1 MIIRE
6 ILLLVAL
13 LGTLTSTVYLGMV
26 LYAAARFRRARR
38 KRPQRTVPATLP
50 PVSVLK
56 PVCGMEPLLRESL
69 ETFFR
74 LDYPEY
80 EIVFGARNSADPAL
94 AVVSQLTRQYPR
106 VPVQVVL
113 AGEPEWPNAKV
124 WSLAKMIEGARH
136 ELIVMSDSDVM
147 VQPGYLQPIVAPLLN
162 EEVGLVTCVYR
173 GRPVGGLWSLLEALG
188 MSVEFASGVLV
199 AEMLEGMTFALGPTM
214 ATRKRDLEA
223 IGGAA
228 MLGQYCADDFVIG
241 NRMAESGRKV
251 VLAEEIIDHVVLN
264 TSLFESLAHQV
275 RWMRSTR
282 YSRPMGHLGCGLTY
296 PWLFT
301 ALGLLVTAADQPQIG
316 LGILGLTLAGQ
327 VAQSIVVGWGILG
340 DKRALRYAWLYPLR
354 GLLGTLVWAGS
365 YTSSVIGWRGERYRL
380 QPGGR
385 MVRLEP
391 AASRVPS
398 PQASAPADF
407 D

>member
-1 MIIRE
+1 MIIRQ
-6 ILLLVAL
+6 ILLFVAL
-13 LGTLTSTVYLGMV
+13 MGTLTSSVYLGMV

-38 KRPQRTVPATLP
+38 KQPRRSLPATLP

-56 PVCGMEPLLRESL
+56 PVCGTEPMLRESL

-74 LDYPEY
+74 LDYPDY
-80 EIVFGARNSADPAL
+80 EIVFGARNASDPAL
-94 AVVSQLTRQYPR
+94 AVVSQLTREYPH

-124 WSLAKMIEGARH
+124 WSLAKMVEAARH

-147 VQPGYLQPIVAPLLN
+147 VQPGYLQPIVAPLLD

-173 GRPVGGLWSLLEALG
+173 GRPVGGLWSLLEAMG

-214 ATRKRDLEA
+214 ATRKRDLES
-223 IGGAA
+223 IGGCA

-251 VLAEEIIDHVVLN
+251 VLADEIIDHVVLN
-264 TSLFESLAHQV
+264 TGLLESLSHQV

-301 ALGLLVTAADQPQIG
+301 ALGIAVTAADQPQIA
-316 LGILGLTLAGQ
+316 LALLALTLVGQ
-327 VAQSIVVGWGILG
+327 MAQSIVVGWGIMG
-340 DKRALRYAWLYPLR
+340 DARALRYAWLYPLR
-354 GLLGTLVWAGS
+354 GLLGTLVWLGS

-380 QPGGR
+380 QPGGG

-391 AASRVPS
+391 TTSRVPS
-398 PQASAPADF
+398 PQSAPADF